1 VEPSTSA
8 GTGKKVG
15 RLAMLVTGFPSE
27 SAPSKGIFNLRAAQ
41 SIGRL
46 ADLTVV
52 HLRAWRPGR
61 RRFSVGEYAG
71 VKVWTVAVPM
81 LPKSVGLSVLMA
93 RGGGWSAVSKL
104 FKECDLVHSV
114 GAGVAGPLASAWG
127 RKAGIFHVTQLMG
140 TDVNAILPKTKGFPG
155 TLGWEKYLHGVACN
169 SNALVH
175 AFQALYPNAQN
186 ICTVYRGVDSNTF
199 TPIGE
204 ALGPQADCPPVRY
217 LFLGGLPAY
226 NSISANG
233 ANIKGGETLLSAWKA
248 AEQEL
253 MAAGATLV
261 FAGPSS
267 NGEQATSWRASL
279 KHPENVFLTGSLPP
293 EAIPGYMRAAD
304 VVLIPS
310 MQEGLPNV
318 AMEAS
323 ASGKPV
329 FGSEVGGMPEVVLS
343 GGTGLLLPAGQITPW
358 KDAISNYAKRSEELK
373 RLGEAARQRMIT
385 EFNRDS
391 YAPKMM
397 ELYAAAMSLPRN

>member
-1 VEPSTSA
+1 MAVEPSA
-8 GTGKKVG
+8 GAGRGNSVG

-52 HLRAWRPGR
+52 HLRTWRPGR
-61 RRFSVGEYAG
+61 RRISVGEYAG

-81 LPKSVGLSVLMA
+81 LPKNVGLSVLMA
-93 RGGGWSAVSKL
+93 RFGGWSAVRKL

-114 GAGVAGPLASAWG
+114 GAGVAGPLASAWA

-140 TDVNAILPKTKGFPG
+140 TDVNAILPKTKDFPG
-155 TLGWEKYLHGVACN
+155 TVGWDKYLHGVACN

-175 AFQALYPNAQN
+175 AFQALYPDARN
-186 ICTVYRGVDSNTF
+186 IRTVYRGVDSNNF
-199 TPIGE
+199 TPDGE

-226 NSISANG
+226 SSVSAEG

-248 AEQEL
+248 AELEL

-279 KHPENVFLTGSLPP
+279 KRP
-293 EAIPGYMRAAD
+293 
-304 VVLIPS
+304 
-310 MQEGLPNV
+310 
-318 AMEAS
+318 
-323 ASGKPV
+323 
-329 FGSEVGGMPEVVLS
+329 
-343 GGTGLLLPAGQITPW
+343 
-358 KDAISNYAKRSEELK
+358 
-373 RLGEAARQRMIT
+373 
-385 EFNRDS
+385 
-391 YAPKMM
+391 
-397 ELYAAAMSLPRN
+397 